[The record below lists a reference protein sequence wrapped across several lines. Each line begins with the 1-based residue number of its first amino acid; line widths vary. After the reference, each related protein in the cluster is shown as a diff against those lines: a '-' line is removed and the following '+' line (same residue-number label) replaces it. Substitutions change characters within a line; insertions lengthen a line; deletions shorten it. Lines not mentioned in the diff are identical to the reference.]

1 MKHWHLTSIQNSSI
15 VGKFTK
21 IGSAQDSPL
30 SHIASLL
37 SGLTVR
43 DLLADE
49 F

>member
-1 MKHWHLTSIQNSSI
+1 MKNWHLTSIQNSLI
-15 VGKFTK
+15 MGKFTK
-21 IGSAQDSPL
+21 MGSAQDGPL